1 MSDQNQNHVQNQV
14 PAPGAYGEPAPPASP
29 STQGGGAPA
38 ITVVPLGDGS
48 EPPRKRSTAFWPRFL
63 GSALAVAVGIGV
75 TVWIRSPHN
84 EETAQ
89 ETVDRVATS
98 TEWTEYRSAQ
108 DGFTVELPGSPTV
121 NSDSATVPGAGEVKM
136 TQYLLE
142 SSDDVGMAVEIDHLG
157 VEIPAEQ
164 VDSALDGALNGGAK
178 GVGGTEGIKDVKIVS
193 SKFGT
198 IEGLRA
204 LDGEF
209 SGSFEEKP
217 VTLYVTVFLH
227 KSDLVAVFSVNQSK
241 ENFDR
246 MRNSLKFT
254 A

>member
-1 MSDQNQNHVQNQV
+1 MPDENQNQV
-14 PAPGAYGEPAPPASP
+14 PAPGAYGQPGAPAPASVQEG
-29 STQGGGAPA
+29 SAPA
-38 ITVVPLGDGS
+38 ITVAPVGDGS
-48 EPPRKRSTAFWPRFL
+48 EPPRKRSTAFWQRFL
-63 GSALAVAVGIGV
+63 GSVLTVAVGIGV
-75 TVWIRSPHN
+75 TVWIRTSHH

-89 ETVDRVATS
+89 ETVDRIATS

-108 DGFTVELPGSPTV
+108 DGFTVEMPGSPTV
-121 NSDSATVPGAGEVKM
+121 KSDSATVPGAGEMKV

-142 SSDDVGMAVEIDHLG
+142 STDDVGMAVEIDHVG

-164 VDSALDGALNGGAK
+164 MDSALDGALNGGAK
-178 GVGGTEGIKDVKIVS
+178 GFGGKDGIQDLKIVS
-193 SKFGT
+193 SEFGT

-209 SGSFEEKP
+209 SGTFEKKP
-217 VTLYVTVFLH
+217 VTLYVTVFQH

-241 ENFDR
+241 ENFER

-254 A
+254 E